1 MIKHKLIIL
10 LVALMAGGCVST
22 SQPISPDSLNH
33 YRDTLVDLNVKS
45 IQAITAEYEWNYR
58 NFKERI
64 KTQDQ
69 TDPNP
74 LTLRFCGGKF
84 EWRWGD
90 CGTDTDQ
97 STIPV
102 FNVIAQSRA
111 DLAAINQ
118 VMIDYA
124 NFLIRLNS
132 ANEDSKANLDAA
144 AQKIGAATK
153 SISSQFDVELNEARF
168 GAFATMGVSIVQQIL
183 AKKQRQ
189 GMTAVMADFQPGVQS
204 FADLGSEAMAISAT
218 GIKDEYNKE
227 NKKTTR
233 AISVESDGSKRLA
246 LIEKLLK
253 LNEQTSAQLDSLS
266 VLSSAYESLP
276 NAHEELMA
284 ALQTGGHASLAE
296 LVGHI
301 EMISNIARTYQKP
314 DSE

>member
-22 SQPISPDSLNH
+22 SQPIAPDSLNH

-74 LTLRFCGGKF
+74 LTLRFCGGKY
-84 EWRWGD
+84 EWKWGD
-90 CGTDTDQ
+90 CDADQ

-102 FNVIAQSRA
+102 FNVIAESRA
-111 DLAAINQ
+111 GLAAINQ

-153 SISSQFDVELNEARF
+153 SISSQFKVELNEARV

-189 GMTAVMADFQPGVQS
+189 GMTAVMADFQPGVQT
-204 FADLGSEAMAISAT
+204 FADLGSEAMAISAA
-218 GIKDEYNKE
+218 GIKEEYNKE

-233 AISVESDGSKRLA
+233 AIVIESDGSKRLA

-276 NAHEELMA
+276 NAHDELMA
-284 ALQTGGHASLAE
+284 ALQSGGQASLAE

-301 EMISNIARTYQKP
+301 EMISDIARTYQKS